1 MIVKKLAISKG
12 FLEFNSVKILSN
24 SVSFDCG
31 PHPVFYDIE
40 TTGLSRHSTFLY
52 LIGALTQENH
62 SWFLYQ
68 WMAESHEE
76 EKELLNIF
84 SDFLKS
90 ASSTI
95 QYNGTSFDQ
104 PYLEERYKIHN
115 LPSPFVS
122 LPSLDL
128 YQKLKSCKDLLKLKK
143 MKQPD
148 LEYFLGLPARK
159 HCSGE
164 ECVRLYK
171 SYEKNRDSVLRDIIM
186 GHNEEDMLGL
196 EKIFSMMAYP
206 ALMTRGYEPLNA
218 FLENDRLIIKFKL
231 PVPVPVPVSKKG
243 DGFYFTCREKEGALE
258 AEAANNKVKQYYSNY
273 KDYDY
278 IPQEDTAMPKILSRY
293 MDKSLR
299 KNARPETCYT
309 WFLCDESFLDDKDK
323 QKQYLNHTLPCL
335 LSQK

>member
-1 MIVKKLAISKG
+1 MIVKKIPIFKG
-12 FLEFNSVKILSN
+12 FLEFNYVKTLSN

-31 PHPVFYDIE
+31 LRPVFYDIE
-40 TTGLSRHSTFLY
+40 TTGLSRYSTFLY
-52 LIGALTQENH
+52 LIGALTHENNT
-62 SWFLYQ
+62 WFLYQ
-68 WMAESHEE
+68 WMAENHEE

-84 SDFLKS
+84 SDFLKN

-104 PYLEERYKIHN
+104 PYLEERYKMHN
-115 LPSPFVS
+115 LPSPFAS
-122 LPSLDL
+122 LLSLDL

-148 LEYFLGLPARK
+148 LEYFLGLPPRK
-159 HCSGE
+159 HCSGGK
-164 ECVRLYK
+164 CVHLYK
-171 SYEKNRDSVLRDIIM
+171 SYEKNRDSVLKDIIM

-196 EKIFSMMAYP
+196 GRIFSMLSYP
-206 ALMTRGYEPLNA
+206 ALIKNGYEPLNA
-218 FLENDRLIIKFKL
+218 FLESEKLIIKFKL

-243 DGFYFTCREKEGALE
+243 SGFYFTCKEKEGALE
-258 AEAANNKVKQYYSNY
+258 AEVTDHKAKQYYSNY

-278 IPQEDTAMPKILSRY
+278 IPREDTAMPKILSRY

-309 WFLCDESFLDDKDK
+309 WFLCDESFLNDKDK